1 MRNKRLLA
9 ISAIAISA
17 SVFMTACSFGG
28 DGKTDKTETVE
39 VTDTPT
45 PEVTQAPTETPV
57 PTIAP
62 NVQSTTYTSADKSIA
77 INLPDATWANKTD
90 ETDMLSFESPE
101 QGNILILHG
110 QGEDTMAATVVPST
124 QDMAVSLEQ
133 ADGDKVNGTDFEI
146 QEYSANDVNG
156 IGVYSYTTKML
167 NTDKSNGNLYVV
179 HKVFANDT
187 EYYTIDAGVKT
198 EDALASVK
206 AAVESFQILGDST
219 LKEAAPQQAPIE
231 NTAQTDANTSDAAA
245 QPAADANTGDAAAN
259 GSTDAAATDGTAN
272 AAATDG
278 TANAAATDG
287 TANAAATDNSDSS
300 GTATNSGGF
309 TEEQLTNTD
318 ETRTLYRNSDG
329 HPFVITPDG
338 NGNWVDSDGNVYNFI
353 DEQDAYDAEGNSYY
367 WHGEAADVY
376 YMPVQ

>member
-1 MRNKRLLA
+1 MRNKRLPVM
-9 ISAIAISA
+9 SAIAISA

-28 DGKTDKTETVE
+28 DTKAAEEPAAVTE
-39 VTDTPT
+39 TPT
-45 PEVTQAPTETPV
+45 PEATETPAPT

-62 NVQSTTYTSADKSIA
+62 NVQSTTYTSADKTIA

-90 ETDMLSFESPE
+90 ETDMVSFESPDE
-101 QGNILILHG
+101 GNILILHG
-110 QGEDTMAATVVPST
+110 QGEETMAATVVPST

-146 QEYSANDVNG
+146 QEYTSNDVNG

-187 EYYTIDAGVKT
+187 EYYTIDASVKT

-219 LKEAAPQQAPIE
+219 LKEAAPQQA
-231 NTAQTDANTSDAAA
+231 AANKQA
-245 QPAADANTGDAAAN
+245 AADANAADANNASADQQTAGN
-259 GSTDAAATDGTAN
+259 AGNTDAAATDNTSAD
-272 AAATDG
+272 AAESG
-278 TANAAATDG
+278 S
-287 TANAAATDNSDSS
+287 DNSGS
-300 GTATNSGGF
+300 TTTNSGGF
-309 TEEQLTNTD
+309 TDEQLSNTD

-329 HPFVITPDG
+329 HAFVIQPDG
-338 NGNWVDSDGNVYNFI
+338 NGNWVDFDGNVYTFT
-353 DEQDAYDAEGNSYY
+353 DEVDAYDADGNSYY

>member
-1 MRNKRLLA
+1 MRNKRLPVM
-9 ISAIAISA
+9 SAIAISA

-28 DGKTDKTETVE
+28 DTKATEEPAAV
-39 VTDTPT
+39 
-45 PEVTQAPTETPV
+45 TETPIPEATETPAPT

-62 NVQSTTYTSADKSIA
+62 NVQSTTYTSADKTIA

-90 ETDMLSFESPE
+90 ETDMVSFESPDE
-101 QGNILILHG
+101 GNILILHG
-110 QGEDTMAATVVPST
+110 QGEETMAATVVPST

-146 QEYSANDVNG
+146 QEYTSNDVNG

-187 EYYTIDAGVKT
+187 EYYTIDASVKT

-219 LKEAAPQQAPIE
+219 LKEAAPQQAAANNQAADT
-231 NTAQTDANTSDAAA
+231 NT
-245 QPAADANTGDAAAN
+245 ADAN
-259 GSTDAAATDGTAN
+259 N
-272 AAATDG
+272 AAADQQTAENAGNTD
-278 TANAAATDG
+278 
-287 TANAAATDNSDSS
+287 AATDNTSADAVENGSDNS
-300 GTATNSGGF
+300 GSTTTNSGGF
-309 TEEQLTNTD
+309 TDEQLSNTD

-329 HPFVITPDG
+329 HAFVIQPDG
-338 NGNWVDSDGNVYNFI
+338 NGNWVDFDGNVYTFT
-353 DEQDAYDAEGNSYY
+353 DEVDAYDAEGNSYY

>member
-231 NTAQTDANTSDAAA
+231 NTAQTDANT
-245 QPAADANTGDAAAN
+245 G
-259 GSTDAAATDGTAN
+259 DAAATDGTA
-272 AAATDG
+272 D
-278 TANAAATDG
+278 
-287 TANAAATDNSDSS
+287 ANAAATDNSDNS

-338 NGNWVDSDGNVYNFI
+338 NGNWVDSDGKVYNFI

>member
-231 NTAQTDANTSDAAA
+231 NTAQTDANTSMQQLSRQQMQIPVMQQQMVLRTQQQQMERQMQQQQMERQMQQQQTTVIAPE
-245 QPAADANTGDAAAN
+245 QQQIPV
-259 GSTDAAATDGTAN
+259 
-272 AAATDG
+272 
-278 TANAAATDG
+278 
-287 TANAAATDNSDSS
+287 DS
-300 GTATNSGGF
+300 
-309 TEEQLTNTD
+309 Q
-318 ETRTLYRNSDG
+318 RNS
-329 HPFVITPDG
+329 
-338 NGNWVDSDGNVYNFI
+338 
-353 DEQDAYDAEGNSYY
+353 
-367 WHGEAADVY
+367 
-376 YMPVQ
+376 

>member
-28 DGKTDKTETVE
+28 DTKQDNGADTAQVSE
-39 VTDTPT
+39 TPT
-45 PEVTQAPTETPV
+45 PEVTEAPTETPA

-62 NVQSTTYTSADKSIA
+62 NVQSTTYTSADKTIA

-90 ETDMLSFESPE
+90 ETDMLSFESPD

-124 QDMAVSLEQ
+124 QDMAISLEQ

-146 QEYSANDVNG
+146 QDYSANDVNG

-219 LKEAAPQQAPIE
+219 LKEAAPQQAPAE
-231 NTAQTDANTSDAAA
+231 NTAQTDANTGDAAA
-245 QPAADANTGDAAAN
+245 QPAADANNTSADAAQTD
-259 GSTDAAATDGTAN
+259 GSTDGTAD
-272 AAATDG
+272 AAAADTSS
-278 TANAAATDG
+278 
-287 TANAAATDNSDSS
+287 DNS
-300 GTATNSGGF
+300 GTTTNSGGF

-338 NGNWVDSDGNVYNFI
+338 NGNWVDSDGNVYNFV

>member
-1 MRNKRLLA
+1 MRGYRDNHIKEDTMRNKRLLA

-124 QDMAVSLEQ
+124 QDMAISLEQ

-272 AAATDG
+272 AAATD
-278 TANAAATDG
+278 
-287 TANAAATDNSDSS
+287 NSDSS